1 MTNNPTFAAV
11 ATTINDPSKSLLK
24 VLEYAIISD
33 YPVIIVG
40 DSKTPETWE
49 NTDFHFLSLSEQ
61 HRIFGK
67 FASLIPI
74 KSYSRKNLGY
84 LQARS
89 FATEWIYETDDDNFP
104 MESPFTHRSLKL
116 KSMVYKSESKWL
128 NVYEAFGY
136 TSSEDKPQLIWPR
149 GFDLRSLRAKFF
161 IQEELTVCSPIQQG
175 IADGDPDVDAI
186 YRLVLGNF
194 IKFNVQKPI
203 ALDKFQICPT
213 NTQSTWW
220 HKSVQQL
227 MYLPST
233 CTFRLTDILR
243 GFVAWRILQERDET
257 ITFHSPIVFQDRNE
271 HDILENF
278 KDEVEL
284 YLYSGAIVNDLMALN
299 LKNLNFS
306 QQLVVCYQVLKSK
319 GVITDSEFEILEV
332 WNSFFISD

>member
-1 MTNNPTFAAV
+1 LTNDSTFAVV
-11 ATTINDPSKSLLK
+11 ATTINNPSAALLK
-24 VLEYAIISD
+24 ILDYANDSEF
-33 YPVIIVG
+33 PVIIVG

-61 HRIFGK
+61 HKIFGEI
-67 FASLIPI
+67 AGLIPI

-84 LQARS
+84 LQAKS

-104 MESPFTHRSLKL
+104 MESPFISRPLFV
-116 KSMVYKSESKWL
+116 KSMIYKSESIWL

-136 TSSEDKPQLIWPR
+136 TSSEVKPQLIWPR
-149 GFDLRSLRAKFF
+149 GFDLRNLRSKFF
-161 IQEELTVCSPIQQG
+161 ILDERTVSSPIQQG

-278 KDEVEL
+278 EDEVEL
-284 YLYSGAIVNDLMALN
+284 YLYSGAIINDLISLN
-299 LKNLNFS
+299 IRNLNFS
-306 QQLVVCYQVLKSK
+306 QQLVVCYQVLKSN
-319 GVITDSEFEILEV
+319 GVITDSEFEILEA